1 MERVFSIITNTS
13 IKEYIR
19 KRRLSL
25 AVYDLQNSDEKITDI
40 AFKYGFNSYD
50 SFCKA
55 FLNQHNV
62 TPTQAKNPSCEVN
75 IFPPATFEIN
85 VKGAQKIKFKICD
98 LEEFEVYGI
107 SKNFNCQSSDRFK
120 QEKEMWSID
129 YEHYPEKI
137 CQGYD
142 GIWYGIFENGK
153 YSIARKKEDVEFN
166 GLEKIKIKSG
176 KYAVFTTDKGG
187 YAGDE
192 LSKTH
197 DLIFNSWLKDTQYNI
212 KREYIIEVFHL
223 ATDRAKRRKNR
234 YYEIYIPINEPF
246 SNDFDINDII
256 IRQAKIEDYKDIC
269 KICCDDLG
277 YNCNEEL
284 VEERLEGLDKNNE
297 RVLVAVYNSEVVG
310 YLHAQIYKTLYF
322 EELINFL
329 GLAVSK
335 EYRNKK
341 VGTKLVNEI
350 ENWAKE
356 NGIKKVRVN
365 SGFSRK
371 EAHEFYRSLGYN
383 NEKEQIRFLKSL

>member
-1 MERVFSIITNTS
+1 
-13 IKEYIR
+13 
-19 KRRLSL
+19 
-25 AVYDLQNSDEKITDI
+25 
-40 AFKYGFNSYD
+40 
-50 SFCKA
+50 
-55 FLNQHNV
+55 
-62 TPTQAKNPSCEVN
+62 
-75 IFPPATFEIN
+75 
-85 VKGAQKIKFKICD
+85 
-98 LEEFEVYGI
+98 
-107 SKNFNCQSSDRFK
+107 
-120 QEKEMWSID
+120 MWSID

-234 YYEIYIPINEPF
+234 YYEIYIPINEPI

-256 IRQAKIEDYKDIC
+256 IRQAKIEDYKNIC

-277 YNCNEEL
+277 YNCSEEL
-284 VEERLEGLDKNNE
+284 VKERLKDLDKNNE

-341 VGTKLVNEI
+341 VGTRLVNEI

-383 NEKEQIRFLKSL
+383 NEKEQIRFLKNL